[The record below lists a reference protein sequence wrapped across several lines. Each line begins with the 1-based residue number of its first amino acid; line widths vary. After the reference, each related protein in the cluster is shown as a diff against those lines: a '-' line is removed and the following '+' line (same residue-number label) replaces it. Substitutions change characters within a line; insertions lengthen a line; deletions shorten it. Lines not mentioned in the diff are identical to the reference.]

1 MTRPTLSRRALLRG
15 MGGAAIALPW
25 LNAMGCGVDPIA
37 PSDAGG
43 DVDAGGGPGAVDAG
57 SRDAALRDAQA
68 RDGAADAARADVIRM
83 QEGRG
88 PRRLLVVVVPN
99 GTLPDRWF
107 PTGGETDFALGPI
120 LAPLAAHRSD
130 LIVFRGLDNKVTPLG
145 HFEGMCSMLTGL
157 RQEGAREQ
165 EYLGAG
171 VSVDQRIAQA
181 IVARPGAPRLGSL
194 ALGTNGASSGVGVV
208 SYRGRGDALPKVT
221 SGARLFEQLFPADAR
236 EAALRRA
243 RQQSLLDSAR
253 ADYERLRARLGAAD
267 RAALAGY
274 LDSIRE
280 LERQLVATA
289 ASPLTCD
296 PGAPVW
302 TPSRGDGPTLP
313 EITRDLLDT
322 LVLALR
328 CDLTRVATFVT
339 RSEGATSTYTFGW
352 LGIGPASDPYAVD
365 STDDASSTSH
375 HSMSH
380 NDTTE
385 RNVDYLTRVGQ
396 YFAGQLAY
404 LIQKLKDTP
413 DGPGGESLF
422 DNTTILYASPIARG
436 AHDTANLPWL
446 LAGGCGGAF
455 RTGRYLQYEH
465 ASHLD
470 LLVSLQQAMGVA
482 SNTFGMPEFC
492 TGPLAGLA

>member
-1 MTRPTLSRRALLRG
+1 MTRRTLSRRDLLRG
-15 MGGAAIALPW
+15 VGGVAIALPW
-25 LNAMGCGVDPIA
+25 LEAMGCSSAPDA
-37 PSDAGG
+37 PSPDA
-43 DVDAGGGPGAVDAG
+43 DAGAVDAG
-57 SRDAALRDAQA
+57 SADAGRDAAMRDADR
-68 RDGAADAARADVIRM
+68 RDAAADAARADVVRV

-88 PRRLLVVVVPN
+88 PRRLLVVTVPD

-120 LAPLAAHRSD
+120 LAPLAAHRDD
-130 LIVFRGLDNKVTPLG
+130 LIIFRGLDNKVTPLG
-145 HFEGMCSMLTGL
+145 HFEGMCSMLTGV
-157 RQEGAREQ
+157 RQVGAREQ
-165 EYLGAG
+165 EFLGGG

-181 IVARPGAPRLGSL
+181 IVARPGAPRFGSL
-194 ALGTNGASSGVGVV
+194 VLGTNGATSGVGVV
-208 SYRGRGDALPKVT
+208 SYRGAGDALPKVT

-236 EAALRRA
+236 EAAQRRA

-253 ADYERLRARLGAAD
+253 ADYDRLRAVLGAAD

-280 LERQLVATA
+280 LERQLAATA
-289 ASPLTCD
+289 ASPLACD
-296 PGAPVW
+296 PGAPAFV
-302 TPSRGDGPTLP
+302 PSRGDGPSLP
-313 EITRDLLDT
+313 EITRDLFDT

-328 CDLTRVATFVT
+328 CDLTRVASFVT
-339 RSEGATSTYTFGW
+339 RSEGATSSYTFGW
-352 LGIGPASDPYAVD
+352 LGIGPSGDPYAVD
-365 STDDASSTSH
+365 PTDDANSTSH

-396 YFAGQLAY
+396 YFTGQLAY

-413 DGPGGESLF
+413 DGPGGQSLF

-492 TGPLAGLA
+492 TGPLAGLAG